1 MSEWNRVVE
10 RRFNKQTRR
19 LIRYGLCLA
28 VFVGFLAGVVSL
40 MLNDA
45 FIPSASDPPEIDLSR
60 VHADVARGI
69 TSAVQVVKNRPESGL
84 AWGHLGMTLWAH
96 EYANEALICFEQAQ
110 RRAPDEIRWPYFRGV
125 ILSSRD
131 RSAARNAFS
140 AAANCDPPHPSP
152 LIRLC
157 ELHLEADE
165 LDKAQNVLNRLLQM
179 APANAQVYLL
189 AAFHADRRG
198 QPDKAIGHARRAL
211 DLAPDHAKV
220 ISLLARLLNRSQQR
234 EEAAVL
240 NERLRSLPASDE
252 GWADPLMAEVSSF
265 RRDPYWNTYRA
276 SQMIQ
281 RGDGQHGIS
290 LLRTLL
296 DQFPD
301 EPSIRTQLVRTLL
314 NRGKIDDASAVLKDS
329 TTDEN
334 FELRL
339 LRATTHLLTEEWA
352 LAEKVYQDLIRQKP
366 DSPSMLSE
374 YAFCLRQQGRS
385 VEALDPARQSVRLA
399 PEQINYRIE
408 LVRILIEL
416 NRIAKAREELSAI
429 EAFGSEDEPRP
440 AIREVQELRQVI
452 GSRGVD

>member
-1 MSEWNRVVE
+1 ME
-10 RRFNKQTRR
+10 RRFNKQTGR

-28 VFVGFLAGVVSL
+28 VFAGGLAGVAYLLLDDS
-40 MLNDA
+40 
-45 FIPSASDPPEIDLSR
+45 FIQSASDPPEIDLSR
-60 VHADVARGI
+60 VHGDVARGI
-69 TSAVQVVKNRPESGL
+69 TSAVQVVKNRPDSGL

-131 RSAARNAFS
+131 RAAAKDAFS
-140 AAANCDPPHPSP
+140 AAAKCDPRHPSP

-165 LDKAQNVLNRLLQM
+165 LDKAQNVLNRLLEM
-179 APANAQVYLL
+179 APANPQVYLL

-198 QPDKAIGHARRAL
+198 QPDKAIGYARRAL

-240 NERLRSLPASDE
+240 NARRRSLPASDD
-252 GWADPLMAEVSSF
+252 GWPDPLVVEVSSF
-265 RRDPYWNTYRA
+265 RLDPYWNAYRA
-276 SQMIQ
+276 NQLIQ
-281 RGDGQHGIS
+281 KGDGQHGIS

-329 TTDEN
+329 TTNEN

-339 LRATTHLLTEEWA
+339 LCATTHLLKEEWA
-352 LAEKVYQDLIRQKP
+352 LAENVYRDLIRQKP

-385 VEALDPARQSVRLA
+385 AEALDPARQSVRLA
-399 PEQINYRIE
+399 PEEINSRVE
-408 LVRILIEL
+408 LVRILVEL
-416 NRIAKAREELSAI
+416 NRISKAREELNAI
-429 EAFGSEDEPRP
+429 EALGSEDEPGP
-440 AIREVQELRQVI
+440 AIREVRELRQVI
-452 GSRGVD
+452 GNTGVD